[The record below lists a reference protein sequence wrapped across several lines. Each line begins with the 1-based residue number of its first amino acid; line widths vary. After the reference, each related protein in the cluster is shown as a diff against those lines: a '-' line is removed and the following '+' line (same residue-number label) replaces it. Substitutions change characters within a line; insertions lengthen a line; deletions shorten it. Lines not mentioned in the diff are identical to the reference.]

1 MTARAKQSG
10 LAPAK
15 SSLPGLRAELIINR
29 RKTGISIERD
39 AVHSAMWRV
48 RRSGE
53 PPSDMVNL
61 SRATD
66 AAIAWA
72 RPRGLGGTETANW
85 HWDIRES
92 APVTPPMRYSRRR
105 YLDSPQRPARCTG
118 LLPHDLG
125 AVAGQHG
132 GDAVSGGYRLWHSVG
147 RERGCTAA
155 NKGGRVGV
163 SPGAASD
170 SP

>member
-1 MTARAKQSG
+1 MTASAKQSG

-92 APVTPPMRYSRRR
+92 APVTPPMRYSRREVPTQP
-105 YLDSPQRPARCTG
+105 SA
-118 LLPHDLG
+118 
-125 AVAGQHG
+125 
-132 GDAVSGGYRLWHSVG
+132 
-147 RERGCTAA
+147 
-155 NKGGRVGV
+155 
-163 SPGAASD
+163 PGALYGATTAQ
-170 SP
+170 PTEVMP

>member
-1 MTARAKQSG
+1 MTASAKQSG

-85 HWDIRES
+85 HWGHSGKRACHAAHALFPAEVPRQPP
-92 APVTPPMRYSRRR
+92 APGALYGTPP
-105 YLDSPQRPARCTG
+105 T
-118 LLPHDLG
+118 
-125 AVAGQHG
+125 
-132 GDAVSGGYRLWHSVG
+132 
-147 RERGCTAA
+147 
-155 NKGGRVGV
+155 
-163 SPGAASD
+163 
-170 SP
+170 